1 MNIETVVIS
10 FMALE
15 EQHANELLNVLEF
28 SATAQN
34 SNTVVARGIMPDTKM
49 FMLDGKEVPTLVFLG
64 QIKIT
69 GNIFSILWN
78 VEYIKQHQLPTV
90 SSSVANLM
98 FESLTVQVNS
108 EVLGSESSV
117 SWLLYRD
124 QQTQIQLNKLQ
135 DQVDILVANSAKQEK
150 KINFITNQYEA
161 LQVYIRNYVDIEKMK
176 EILLKLA
183 NIIDEEILS
192 GFTIIRKH

>member
-1 MNIETVVIS
+1 
-10 FMALE
+10 MALE

-135 DQVDILVANSAKQEK
+135 DQVDILVANSAKQEN

-183 NIIDEEILS
+183 NIIDEEILN